1 MNYRYKMI
9 YSEYISDIWYDQ
21 TTKTVV
27 FIIFSNIFIQQQKE
41 HMIRLTTMIAEIS
54 LTKDIFYYPN
64 INFNELFILQLSS
77 SYIMY

>member
-9 YSEYISDIWYDQ
+9 YSEYIWYDQ

-41 HMIRLTTMIAEIS
+41 HMIRLKTMIAEIS
-54 LTKDIFYYPN
+54 LIQDILYDPN
-64 INFNELFILQLSS
+64 INFNDQSFNYQIN
-77 SYIMY
+77 I